1 MALGTTAA
9 SAAFKKHPESDGT
22 GWYWTLQAAGNHEQ
36 IAWDRGYPTK
46 LSAELG
52 ISNVRKF
59 APGAKIYDTTKPG
72 SIPNEDRFELFT
84 GSDKQWYFRFVRNGT
99 IFARSE
105 GYVARQSA
113 IDTIHTVQ
121 RQAPGASEN

>member
-1 MALGTTAA
+1 MALSTAAA

-22 GWYWTLQAAGNHEQ
+22 GWYWTLQAAGNHER
-36 IAWDRGYPTK
+36 IAWDRGYQTK
-46 LSAELG
+46 LSAEVG

-59 APGAKIYDTTKPG
+59 APGAPIYDTTEGAAPDV
-72 SIPNEDRFELFT
+72 DRFELFT
-84 GSDKQWYFRFVRNGT
+84 GSDKQWYFRFVRKGT
-99 IFARSE
+99 IYARSE

-121 RQAPGASEN
+121 RQAPGASES